1 MITRFMRALLGATS
15 AFFIA
20 ATPAGAAGNAIII
33 GQVVDL
39 TGPNASIGRDYVAGI
54 KTCVDMVNA
63 NGGIHGRRIQ
73 LLVRDDRGQA
83 ELAAKAAGDLIE
95 NEHIDYLFGGVGDN
109 TAKAILDSHAFRRSG
124 HTLFA
129 PLANAEFDDN
139 ARVLFWRPDY
149 KREVTHLFSHFSK
162 LGINSVGIAYQDNPS
177 NHEAYRSLM
186 GEARDRGVQIV
197 ATARID
203 ANGDR
208 IAQEAEKLAAARPGF
223 VLVIA
228 DTIGTAL
235 FLKEFRKRDAQRF
248 VAGTSL
254 VNLETLRELAG
265 ERAAEWTVFS
275 QVVPSPNAGSTLVQI
290 EHLNMMRKFRDES
303 VSAMTLEGF
312 AAAKTLVKIIQQGKP
327 AGRTTLLEL
336 AAQGRGMD
344 IGGMLLAVTRG
355 SNRLSAYV
363 DVALFRKGSGLMF

>member
-1 MITRFMRALLGATS
+1 MITCFTRTLLGVAS
-15 AFFIA
+15 ALFIA
-20 ATPAGAAGNAIII
+20 TAPAKAAGNAIVV

-39 TGPNASIGRDYVAGI
+39 SGPNASIGRDYVAGI

-73 LLVRDDRGQA
+73 FLVRDDRGQP
-83 ELAAKAAGDLIE
+83 ELAVKAVGDLIE
-95 NEHIDYLFGGVGDN
+95 NEHIDYLFGGVGDDI
-109 TAKAILDSHAFRRSG
+109 AKAILDSHAFRRSG

-139 ARVLFWRPDY
+139 ARVLFWRPNY

-162 LGINSVGIAYQDNPS
+162 LGINSVGIAYQDTPS

-186 GEARDRGVQIV
+186 GEARDRNVHVV

-203 ANGDR
+203 PTGDR
-208 IAQEAEKLAAARPGF
+208 IVQEVEKLAAARPGF

-228 DTIGTAL
+228 DTISTAL

-265 ERAAEWTVFS
+265 ERAVEWTVFS
-275 QVVPSPNAGSTLVQI
+275 QVVPGPNAGSTLIQI
-290 EHLNMMRKFRDES
+290 EHLNMMRKFRDEA

-312 AAAKTLVKIIQQGKP
+312 AAAKTLVKIIQQGKH
-327 AGRTTLLEL
+327 AGRTSLQDL
-336 AAQGRGMD
+336 AAQGRSVD
-344 IGGMLLAVTRG
+344 IGGMLLTATRG
-355 SNRLSAYV
+355 SNRLSSYV